1 VTVVLIQYT
10 LTIWYPHLAKL
21 TRVYGTVDVYIYIYI
36 LFWVLSLFI
45 IIIIAIIINYYYHH
59 YYMYE

>member
-1 VTVVLIQYT
+1 MTVVLIQYT

-21 TRVYGTVDVYIYIYI
+21 TRVYGTVDVYIYI
-36 LFWVLSLFI
+36 LFWVLSLF